1 VISVSDSS
9 PLITLSRAHQLELL
23 HDFYAQIAIPHEV
36 YEQVVV
42 AGAGLP
48 GAEEVQGASWIRVH
62 LGRSEPLE
70 AIKAACVGLGRGEQS
85 AIYLASTLGADLVL
99 IDEGRARRAAKAVG
113 LAVAGSI
120 AILERGAMLHKVAD
134 LRSVYLDLIAQGI
147 RFDRKLLDQ
156 SLATLGLGK
165 LNP

>member
-1 VISVSDSS
+1 
-9 PLITLSRAHQLELL
+9 
-23 HDFYAQIAIPHEV
+23 
-36 YEQVVV
+36 
-42 AGAGLP
+42 
-48 GAEEVQGASWIRVH
+48 
-62 LGRSEPLE
+62 
-70 AIKAACVGLGRGEQS
+70 
-85 AIYLASTLGADLVL
+85 LVL

-120 AILERGAMLHKVAD
+120 AILERGAMLHKIAD

-156 SLATLGLGK
+156 SLATLGLAK